1 MMKDLLFLSSNE
13 KKEFIY
19 TQKKGSKG
27 PNPIDYAEFSPDPW
41 IVTINQTNPVIQ
53 GISTIHRE
61 QLSEH
66 LIPTSPDMEMP

>member
-1 MMKDLLFLSSNE
+1 MMKDLFFLLSNE
-13 KKEFIY
+13 KQEF
-19 TQKKGSKG
+19 TVKGSKG

-41 IVTINQTNPVIQ
+41 IVTINQTNPIIQ
-53 GISTIHRE
+53 DISTIHRE